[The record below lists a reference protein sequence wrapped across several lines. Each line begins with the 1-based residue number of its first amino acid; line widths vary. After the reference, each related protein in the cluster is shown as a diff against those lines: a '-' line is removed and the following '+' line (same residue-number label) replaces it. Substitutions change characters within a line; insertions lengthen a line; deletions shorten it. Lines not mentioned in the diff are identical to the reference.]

1 MIINIL
7 LIVIGFV
14 LLIKGADLLV
24 DGACNVAKKFKIP
37 QIIVGLTIVSI
48 GTSLPELMVSTK
60 ASIEGLSDVS
70 IANVVGS
77 NLCNLLLI
85 LGLSAILRPID
96 FEKETKYFDI
106 PISIISGIAI
116 LVMGNR
122 IFSDDNFISRVD
134 GTILLVMFA
143 MFIAY
148 TIYMSKHNLESG
160 AEITDNNEVK
170 NVSIWISIVYILIG
184 IIGLKFGGDF
194 VVDNAV
200 TISSALGIS
209 QKIISLTI
217 IAIGTSLPELATS
230 VMAAIKGNSQ
240 IAIGNVIGSNISN
253 LLLIIG
259 VSSLINPV
267 TYETNFNLDILFLLV
282 CTVLIYTFTVGEP
295 KNKMTRG
302 NGIIYAFLYII
313 YIATTLIR

>member
-1 MIINIL
+1 MVINIL
-7 LIVIGFV
+7 LIVIGFA

-85 LGLSAILRPID
+85 LGLSAILRPIN
-96 FEKETKYFDI
+96 FEKQTKYIDI
-106 PISIISGIAI
+106 PISIIAGIAI
-116 LVMGNR
+116 LIMGNR
-122 IFSDDNFISRVD
+122 VFSNDNFISRVD
-134 GTILLVMFA
+134 GIILLVMFA

-160 AEITDNNEVK
+160 AEITDNNEEK
-170 NVSIWISIVYILIG
+170 NVSIWVSIVYILIG
-184 IIGLKFGGDF
+184 IIALKFGGDF

-200 TISSALGIS
+200 TISNALGVS

-230 VMAAIKGNSQ
+230 VIAAIKGNSQ

-259 VSSLINPV
+259 VSALINPV
-267 TYETNFNLDILFLLV
+267 RYEINFNLDILFLLI

-313 YIATTLIR
+313 YIAITLIR

>member
-1 MIINIL
+1 MIVNIL
-7 LIVIGFV
+7 LIVLGFV

-24 DGACNVAKKFKIP
+24 DGACNVAKKFNIP

-60 ASIEGLSDVS
+60 ASMEGLSDVS

-85 LGLSAILRPID
+85 LGVSAILKPIN
-96 FEKETKYFDI
+96 FEKQTKYIDI
-106 PISIISGIAI
+106 PISIIAGIAI

-122 IFSDDNFISRVD
+122 VFSDDNLISRID
-134 GTILLVMFA
+134 GIVLLVMFA
-143 MFIAY
+143 MFIIY
-148 TIYMSKHNLESG
+148 TIYMSKHNLETSR
-160 AEITDNNEVK
+160 ESMDNEEK
-170 NVSIWISIVYILIG
+170 HTSIWLSIVYIIIG

-200 TISSALGIS
+200 TISNTLGVS

-267 TYETNFNLDILFLLV
+267 RYETNFNLDILFLLV

>member
-1 MIINIL
+1 MIVNIL
-7 LIVIGFV
+7 LIVLGFV

-85 LGLSAILRPID
+85 LGLSAILRPIN
-96 FEKETKYFDI
+96 FEKQTKYIDI
-106 PISIISGIAI
+106 PISIIAGIAI
-116 LVMGNR
+116 LIMGNTVF
-122 IFSDDNFISRVD
+122 INDNLISRVD
-134 GTILLVMFA
+134 GIILLVMFT

-148 TIYMSKHNLESG
+148 TIYMSKHNPESST
-160 AEITDNNEVK
+160 ESIDNNEEK
-170 NVSIWISIVYILIG
+170 HTSIWLSIVYIIIG

-200 TISSALGIS
+200 TISNALGVS

-267 TYETNFNLDILFLLV
+267 RYETNFNLDILFLLI

-313 YIATTLIR
+313 YIATTLMR